1 MCPWLVGARS
11 GPGSWGKVGK
21 TGKRGKGVGWLSAG
35 AVLVRWHLLVT
46 ELWALLGACDRRVCR
61 VQRLGHLLADDVHQ
75 ALKGLFDVD
84 VVLGAGLKELEPC
97 GQGRQR

>member
-1 MCPWLVGARS
+1 MCPWLVRARS
-11 GPGSWGKVGK
+11 GAGSWGKVGK